1 MFFYHL
7 SGKPAVGIPKLA
19 GDLYDQ
25 GKQAMRRTAKEVFM
39 STTVSS
45 WGLKLSAEL
54 ICQETEP

>member
-1 MFFYHL
+1 MFLYHL

-25 GKQAMRRTAKEVFM
+25 GKQAMRRIAKEVFM

-45 WGLKLSAEL
+45 
-54 ICQETEP
+54 